1 MSLPEVLLGLDFSCA
16 PSPRKPLTLAW
27 GRRAGAV
34 IRLDRVD
41 EVLSHDALSAII
53 QPGSTTLPGG
63 FVMGCDFPFGLPRA
77 FVEALRVHGPGELP
91 ERLATLTCSAG
102 SSGAPAAPSS
112 TTSQADGLI
121 QALHQHCIDRAG
133 FQRLVDGWGQ
143 TWHTDR
149 PEGPKLLHRPTD
161 QASPGVSSTSPL
173 QTRYVP
179 VGKMYFEGM
188 KRLVDADLSLPG
200 LRSGRPDAIAL
211 EAYPGLLA
219 HELLGRR
226 SYKTDTKAD
235 AASQQARLIARMDM
249 VDALEQGRTRL
260 NLRLKLS
267 PAQRDH
273 LVSDAKGDRLDAAL
287 CLFQAAWA
295 HAQREAG
302 HTRWGLP
309 DGIDPVEGW
318 ILSA

>member
-1 MSLPEVLLGLDFSCA
+1 MSLPEALLGLDFSCA
-16 PSPRKPLTLAW
+16 PSARKPLTLAW

-34 IRLDRVD
+34 VRLDRVD
-41 EVLSHDALSAII
+41 ELLTHDELSALI
-53 QPGSTTLPGG
+53 QPGSPALPGG

-77 FVEALRVHGPGELP
+77 FVDALSAHGPGDLP
-91 ERLATLTCSAG
+91 DRLTPPPMVSQAERLIL
-102 SSGAPAAPSS
+102 
-112 TTSQADGLI
+112 
-121 QALHQHCIDRAG
+121 ALHRHCGDRAG

-143 TWHTDR
+143 SWHPDR
-149 PEGPKLLHRPTD
+149 PPGPKLLHRPTD
-161 QASPGVSSTSPL
+161 QAAPGVSSTSPL

-200 LRSGRPDAIAL
+200 LRAGRPDAIAL

-226 SYKTDTKAD
+226 SYKTDAQAD
-235 AASQQARLIARMDM
+235 ATAQQARLIARMDA

-260 NLRLKLS
+260 GLRLKLS

-273 LVSDAKGDRLDAAL
+273 LVSDPRGDRLDAVL
-287 CLFQAAWA
+287 CLLQAAWA
-295 HAQREAG
+295 HVQHEAG
-302 HTRWGLP
+302 HARWGLP
-309 DGIDPVEGW
+309 DAIDPVEGW